1 MIHSKKLVLGISMFF
16 LPLFLL
22 LGCSGMESPD
32 QQSGNETVST
42 AYEIASD
49 EYSDLAEKALGLLA
63 DLDIDAWGEMLADD
77 VTYYFPDGDSGT
89 RTVLTGK
96 EEVMNWWQNWK
107 ENSGIES
114 MTFTEPV
121 FLPVIAN
128 RTLNYSGLEGEFVIS
143 YFSNEMIFNGNPVRL
158 RMNFVTFFNDEN
170 LIYRYYSYY
179 DRTPIIEAMNE
190 NILAPETE

>member
-1 MIHSKKLVLGISMFF
+1 MIYSKKWSFGMLMSI
-16 LPLFLL
+16 LPLFLIM
-22 LGCSGMESPD
+22 GCYDTESPD
-32 QQSGNETVST
+32 RQSSNETVDA
-42 AYEIASD
+42 AYEIASE
-49 EYSDLAEKALGLLA
+49 EYSDLAEEALSHLA
-63 DLDIDAWGEMLADD
+63 DLDIDAWGAMLADD
-77 VTYYFPDGDSGT
+77 VEYYFPDGDSGT

-128 RTLNYSGLEGEFVIS
+128 RTLNYSGLEGVFVIS
-143 YFSNEMIFNGNPVRL
+143 YFSNEMVFNGNPVRL
-158 RMNFVTFFNDEN
+158 RMNFVSFFNDEN

-190 NILAPETE
+190 NILNHRTE

>member
-1 MIHSKKLVLGISMFF
+1 MIPSTKPIFWMTMFA
-16 LPLFLL
+16 LL
-22 LGCSGMESPD
+22 LSLMMGCTGMESQE
-32 QQSGNETVST
+32 QQTNSATTNS
-42 AYEIASD
+42 AYELASD
-49 EYSDLAEKALGLLA
+49 EYSDLAEEALSHLA

-96 EEVMNWWQNWK
+96 EEVINWWQNWK

-128 RTLNYSGLEGEFVIS
+128 RTLNYSGLEGVFVIS
-143 YFSNEMIFNGNPVRL
+143 YFSNEMVFNGNPVRL
-158 RMNFVTFFNDEN
+158 RMNYVSFFNDEN